1 MADHEMLTCPLCQG
15 HAKMSRSDL
24 IGLLTDRTLREKIEL
39 YLAEL
44 AGAPPELTTVGAREP
59 RNFEKEVHTW
69 NPQMPMWNR
78 SPKE

>member
-15 HAKMSRSDL
+15 QAKVSRSDL
-24 IGLLTDRTLREKIEL
+24 IGLLTDRNLRERVEKYLVEL
-39 YLAEL
+39 TGTQPEL
-44 AGAPPELTTVGAREP
+44 AAADVKGP
-59 RNFEKEVHTW
+59 RNFEKEVHSW

>member
-15 HAKMSRSDL
+15 YAKVSRSDL
-24 IGLLTDRTLREKIEL
+24 IGLLSDRALREKIEK

-44 AGAPPELTTVGAREP
+44 TGTQPELAGVGVKGSRD
-59 RNFEKEVHTW
+59 FEKDVHSW
-69 NPQMPMWNR
+69 NPQLPMWNR